1 MDRPEVTLRNAVV
14 LLIVA
19 AAAGCAQSP
28 LPVLHSGANP
38 DDAKS
43 GAAPAA
49 YRPVTAGTVS
59 HQPVEPKP
67 WRDMNDR
74 VAPGAGRSQ

>member
-1 MDRPEVTLRNAVV
+1 MRNAVV
-14 LLIVA
+14 LLILV

-28 LPVLHSGANP
+28 PPVLHSGPDP
-38 DDAKS
+38 DDAKA

-49 YRPVTAGTVS
+49 YRPVTAGTVYY
-59 HQPVEPKP
+59 QPVEPKP

-74 VAPGAGRSQ
+74 VAPSAGRSQ